1 MDRFEN
7 TLAPPGGGAVANSS
21 LLSRRRKSRASR
33 SYATRK
39 NSLAVDQASP
49 EVISSLISSLST
61 ISVPVQSH
69 FDNIPCIESANLPSP
84 PSFFPSEIPSA
95 PSRRPHTSHE
105 PSFGVTYGHPKPPQE
120 PEDPYLHP
128 EDAAA
133 APVIRMARAEPSPK
147 TKTTF
152 DPPPSPIRPASRASY
167 TSSRMAHDDTA
178 FGKISA
184 EPSMPA
190 SKAPSIASS
199 SSGGRKSLKGSL
211 ALFQRTS
218 YDEKDWKA
226 IGLRK
231 TKTFS
236 DSPKHNGP
244 RSRASLRSMYSMAD
258 VVEEG
263 RPRSFTADEQTNALG
278 TPPSKEFQPLQ
289 IGKRPATS
297 VPGGIGSGMIPAR
310 DSSLR
315 HSSSKH
321 LRSRHRSSSTKEY
334 KSKESRSK
342 GTKESSKANKEAKA
356 KESITKESMDL
367 EEPREPNEPRKSEQ
381 DDETKEIK
389 EIKETEETEEAK
401 VDSGVFGA
409 GNSEAEQVT
418 KRIQELKDQ
427 QLKIKTELETDN
439 TPTRATHEPNETPS
453 QPPPTEAAR
462 KPYEETVEHAS
473 PPSSPLPA
481 SVAAVVFDE
490 SAPAPAVLTGKSSR
504 TMSRSG
510 TPIPVKTTSRPTSI
524 RQSVDQ
530 VEKLKYRQSLEPATP
545 PKRHGRSPSLPAS
558 VVDERP
564 SSADSIDAAV
574 FDYITSPNL
583 TQKVPHPTTGRLI
596 AFSDVGDP
604 KGHVVLCCLGMG
616 LTRYLMAFYDELART
631 LKLRLITL
639 DRPGV
644 GESDPYTD
652 ETGTPLGWPGE

>member
-1 MDRFEN
+1 M
-7 TLAPPGGGAVANSS
+7 
-21 LLSRRRKSRASR
+21 
-33 SYATRK
+33 
-39 NSLAVDQASP
+39 AVDQASP

-69 FDNIPCIESANLPSP
+69 FDNVPCIESANLPSP
-84 PSFFPSEIPSA
+84 PSFFPSEFPSA
-95 PSRRPHTSHE
+95 SNRRPHTSHE
-105 PSFGVTYGHPKPPQE
+105 PGFGVTYGLPKPPQE
-120 PEDPYLHP
+120 QEGPYLHP

-133 APVIRMARAEPSPK
+133 APVVRMARAEPSPK

-152 DPPPSPIRPASRASY
+152 DPPPSPIRPTSRASY

-190 SKAPSIASS
+190 SKAPSITSS

-211 ALFQRTS
+211 GLFQKSS
-218 YDEKDWKA
+218 YDEKDWKVS
-226 IGLRK
+226 GLRK

-236 DSPKHNGP
+236 DSPKHNVP

-263 RPRSFTADEQTNALG
+263 RPRSFTADEHTTNPVG
-278 TPPSKEFQPLQ
+278 SSPSREFQPLQ
-289 IGKRPATS
+289 SVTGPAS
-297 VPGGIGSGMIPAR
+297 NASGGIGSGLVPAR

-315 HSSSKH
+315 HSSSKQ
-321 LRSRHRSSSTKEY
+321 LRSRHRSGSTKEPKES
-334 KSKESRSK
+334 KSKDSKSK
-342 GTKESSKANKEAKA
+342 GTKESSKDKEPMA
-356 KESITKESMDL
+356 KESKDP
-367 EEPREPNEPRKSEQ
+367 EEPKEPQELKDS
-381 DDETKEIK
+381 KENK
-389 EIKETEETEEAK
+389 EIKETKETEEAK
-401 VDSGVFGA
+401 VDSGVFGT
-409 GNSEAEQVT
+409 GNNEAEQVA

-439 TPTRATHEPNETPS
+439 TPTRAVHDPKGTPS
-453 QPPPTEAAR
+453 QPAPTEVPR
-462 KPYEETVEHAS
+462 KPYEETVENPS
-473 PPSSPLPA
+473 PPSPPLP
-481 SVAAVVFDE
+481 SPVTAVVFDD
-490 SAPAPAVLTGKSSR
+490 SAPAPAVLTGKSSWN
-504 TMSRSG
+504 MSRNG
-510 TPIPVKTTSRPTSI
+510 APTPVKTTSRPPSV

-530 VEKLKYRQSLEPATP
+530 VEKLKYRQSLEPSTP
-545 PKRHGRSPSLPAS
+545 TKRHRRSPSLPVS
-558 VVDERP
+558 VADERP

-574 FDYITSPNL
+574 SDYISSPNL
-583 TQKVPHPTTGRLI
+583 TEKVAHPTTGRMI

>member
-1 MDRFEN
+1 MDHFEN
-7 TLAPPGGGAVANSS
+7 TLAPPGGAVANSS

-39 NSLAVDQASP
+39 NSMAADQASP

-69 FDNIPCIESANLPSP
+69 FDNVPCIESANLPSP
-84 PSFFPSEIPSA
+84 PSFFPSEFPST
-95 PSRRPHTSHE
+95 PNRRPHTSHE
-105 PSFGVTYGHPKPPQE
+105 PGFGVTYGLPKPPQE

-133 APVIRMARAEPSPK
+133 APVVRMARAEPSPK

-152 DPPPSPIRPASRASY
+152 DPPPSPIRPTSRASY
-167 TSSRMAHDDTA
+167 TSSRKAHDDTA

-190 SKAPSIASS
+190 SKAPSITSS

-211 ALFQRTS
+211 GLFQKSS

-226 IGLRK
+226 NGLRK
-231 TKTFS
+231 TKTLS
-236 DSPKHNGP
+236 DSPKHNVP

-263 RPRSFTADEQTNALG
+263 RPRSFTTDEHTTKAVSNS
-278 TPPSKEFQPLQ
+278 PSREFQPLQ
-289 IGKRPATS
+289 SVKGPAS
-297 VPGGIGSGMIPAR
+297 NIPGGIGSGLVPAR

-321 LRSRHRSSSTKEY
+321 FRSRHRSGSTKEPKEP

-342 GTKESSKANKEAKA
+342 ESKPKEPKSKGTKESMA
-356 KESITKESMDL
+356 KEPKEPEEPKEPKES
-367 EEPREPNEPRKSEQ
+367 
-381 DDETKEIK
+381 KENK
-389 EIKETEETEEAK
+389 EIKETKETEEAK
-401 VDSGVFGA
+401 VDSGVFGT
-409 GNSEAEQVT
+409 GSSEAEQVT

-439 TPTRATHEPNETPS
+439 TPTRAVHEPKETLG
-453 QPPPTEAAR
+453 QPVPTEISR
-462 KPYEETVEHAS
+462 KPYEETVEHPS
-473 PPSSPLPA
+473 PPSPPLP
-481 SVAAVVFDE
+481 SPVTAVVFDE
-490 SAPAPAVLTGKSSR
+490 SAPAPAVLTGKGSR
-504 TMSRSG
+504 TMSRNG
-510 TPIPVKTTSRPTSI
+510 APMPAKTTSRPTSV

-530 VEKLKYRQSLEPATP
+530 VEKVRYRQSLEPSTP
-545 PKRHGRSPSLPAS
+545 TKRHRRSPSLPVS
-558 VVDERP
+558 VADERP

-574 FDYITSPNL
+574 SDYISSPNL
-583 TQKVPHPTTGRLI
+583 TEKVPHPTTGRMI

-604 KGHVVLCCLGMG
+604 KGNVVLCCLGMG